1 MITIL
6 GYSLI
11 FLAIN
16 ICAAS
21 SYEKEY
27 FDTKLNLAYA
37 GQWEVLWN
45 VIKEYQQYNQ
55 NRLVQA
61 SYAYNWH
68 EVREIVAK
76 YGKKIS
82 LDKSDRKG
90 KFPLWYAVEA
100 QNYQMVQFLLEH
112 GADPNRPLNLRC
124 RNMMELRE
132 QGNTALFEAAYQGD
146 AQVALLLLDYGASPH
161 IKNAMGSTP
170 LFAGVYANDIPM
182 VHLLIAWGATANVQE
197 NIFRITDFPSSMVG
211 GDTPLI
217 FAATK
222 NNLKMVRLLLI
233 GGARNIDAKN
243 AFGQTAR
250 AAAMVHGN
258 KEMLET
264 LDRAECQEH
273 DEPTFEIISFARP
286 DVYGID

>member
-6 GYSLI
+6 GYGLI
-11 FLAIN
+11 FWAMN

-21 SYEKEY
+21 TCEKEY

-55 NRLVQA
+55 NKLVQA
-61 SYAYNWH
+61 SSAYKWH

-82 LDKSDRKG
+82 LDKSDRNG

-100 QNYQMVQFLLEH
+100 QNYQMIQFLLAH
-112 GADPNRPLNLRC
+112 RADPNRTLRLRC

-132 QGNTALFEAAYQGD
+132 HGNTALFEAAYQGD
-146 AQVALLLLDYGASPH
+146 IKTALLLLDHGANPH

-170 LFAGVYANDIPM
+170 LFAAVQAECVPL
-182 VHLLIAWGATANVQE
+182 VELLIERGATANVQE
-197 NIFRITDFPSSMVG
+197 NIFRITDFPGSVVG

-222 NNLKMVRLLLI
+222 NNLEMIRLLLI
-233 GGARNIDAKN
+233 GGARNIKAKN
-243 AFGQTAR
+243 SFNQTAC
-250 AAAMVHGN
+250 AVALVHKN
-258 KEMLET
+258 KEILEA
-264 LDRAECQEH
+264 LDRVTSQEH
-273 DEPTFEIISFARP
+273 DEPKFKIISFARP
-286 DVYGID
+286 DIYGID

>member
-6 GYSLI
+6 GYSVI
-11 FLAIN
+11 FLLMN
-16 ICAAS
+16 ICSAS

-27 FDTKLNLAYA
+27 FDTKLKLAYA

-61 SYAYNWH
+61 SSVYKWH
-68 EVREIVAK
+68 EVKEIVKK
-76 YGKKIS
+76 YGKMIS
-82 LDKSDRKG
+82 LNQSDNSG

-100 QNYQMVQFLLEH
+100 PNYQMIQLLLEH
-112 GADPNRPLNLRC
+112 GADPNRPLKLRC

-132 QGNTALFEAAYQGD
+132 QGNTVLFEAAYQGD
-146 AQVALLLLDYGASPH
+146 VQAASLLLEGGANPH
-161 IKNAMGSTP
+161 VKNAMGSTP
-170 LFAGVYANDIPM
+170 LFAAVQAEC
-182 VHLLIAWGATANVQE
+182 VSLVELLIKRGATANVQE
-197 NIFRITDFPSSMVG
+197 NLFYITDFPGSIVG

-222 NNLKMVRLLLI
+222 NNLKMVRLLLEE
-233 GGARNIDAKN
+233 GARNIGAKN
-243 AFGQTAR
+243 SFGQTAR

-258 KEMLET
+258 REILEAFDHAT
-264 LDRAECQEH
+264 PQDP
-273 DEPTFEIISFARP
+273 DEPKFKIISFTRS
-286 DVYGID
+286 DIWG